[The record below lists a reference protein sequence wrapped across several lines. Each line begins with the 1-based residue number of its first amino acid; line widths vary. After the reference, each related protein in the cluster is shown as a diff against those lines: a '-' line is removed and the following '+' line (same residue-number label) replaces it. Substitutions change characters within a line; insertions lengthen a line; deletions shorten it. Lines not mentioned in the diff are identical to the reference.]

1 MGLVVGLVAAGLLV
15 DGVVEGVV
23 AVVEVECKEAED
35 VNVSEA
41 VERDVDDCEE
51 LVFVVEVAATGVDV
65 AEVVLAVVV

>member
-23 AVVEVECKEAED
+23 AVVEEAED
-35 VNVSEA
+35 VNASEG
-41 VERDVDDCEE
+41 VERDVDNCEE
-51 LVFVVEVAATGVDV
+51 LVFVVGVTATGVGV